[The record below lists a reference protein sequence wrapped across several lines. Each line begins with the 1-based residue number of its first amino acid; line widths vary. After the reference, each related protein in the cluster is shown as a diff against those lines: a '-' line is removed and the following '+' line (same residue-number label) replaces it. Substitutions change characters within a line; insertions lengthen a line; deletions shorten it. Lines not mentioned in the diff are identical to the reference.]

1 MHETGWA
8 LAALSV
14 TLFAC
19 GHAAPPPSSPE
30 PASGAGPA
38 VTIDSP
44 QAYPEIAWIG
54 SPAEARARAAD
65 EHKPIVVFVRSSWS
79 KPSVVMDQT
88 IWRDSRVLREASRFV
103 AMRIDFT
110 ADYQHLPEAVVKEYG
125 IESVPTTIVL
135 NSDGTMVARWG
146 AGLARPAEVAEAM
159 HRAR

>member
-1 MHETGWA
+1 MFETGWA
-8 LAALSV
+8 IAALSV

-19 GHAAPPPSSPE
+19 GHAAAPPNAPE
-30 PASGAGPA
+30 PAAGAP

-65 EHKPIVVFVRSSWS
+65 EHKPILVFVRSSWS

-88 IWRDSRVLREASRFV
+88 IWHDARVLREASRFV

-110 ADYQHLPEAVVKEYG
+110 ADYQHLPEAIVKEYG
-125 IESVPTTIVL
+125 IESVPTTIVF
-135 NSDGTMVARWG
+135 NTDGTMVARWG
-146 AGLARPAEVAEAM
+146 VGLARPADVAEAM
-159 HRAR
+159 HKAQ